1 MAFLGTIINFFGV
14 LIFGILGALLKKG
27 IPKRISEAIISA
39 MAICVI
45 YIGVDG
51 ALEAAPAVPAG
62 SFLSPGLIK
71 VLVMILCALGVA
83 TMWHAVFADVGVSV
97 IAILNAMRTL
107 SKK

>member
-1 MAFLGTIINFFGV
+1 MAFLGTLINFFGV
-14 LIFGILGALLKKG
+14 LLCGTLGALLKKG

-62 SFLSPGLIK
+62 SPSSEQPMMPPEVPVTKANTICPPLSY
-71 VLVMILCALGVA
+71 
-83 TMWHAVFADVGVSV
+83 
-97 IAILNAMRTL
+97 L
-107 SKK
+107 SF